1 MNIARYSLENTK
13 VVYFFLAILLVGGV
27 LSFDLLGKKE
37 DSPFVIKTAVL
48 ITRFPGATPNEVEQ
62 LITEPI
68 EREIQSMRRVYK
80 IKSDSYY
87 GMSKIQIELNPA
99 TPPEEMPQ
107 MWDELRRKVL
117 NIQPSLPQGA
127 SMISVSD
134 DFGDVFGI
142 YYGLTAGEGFSYHDL
157 REWGQ
162 KLKTQLVSVDGVQKV
177 ALYGEQTEVV
187 NVFISMSKLANSGI
201 DLNSLMQTI
210 KSQNSLI
217 NTGEKRAGNLELK
230 ILADGTYK
238 TLDDI
243 RNQLIV
249 TQAGQQVRLGDITT
263 IEKGYMDPPS
273 SLMRVNGKRAIG
285 IGISTDPERDVVKT
299 GDKVKERLSQLEEL
313 MPVGIELV
321 TLYPENEIAREAN
334 NGFLLNLVESVV
346 IVIFII
352 LLVMGT
358 CAGLLIGS
366 SLIFSIGGTMLIMQF
381 MGVGLNR
388 TSLAAFIIAMGMLVD
403 NAIVVTD
410 NALILIR
417 KGMRRRDALIKGAT
431 VPQWGLL
438 GATLI
443 AIFSFLP
450 LYLAPSSV
458 AEMVK
463 PLFIVLAVS
472 LGLSWIL
479 ALTQTTVFGN
489 FILKESSGDSSKDPY
504 DTKFYN
510 KFVFVLRGL
519 IKRKVITMVSVVCL
533 FLVSMYIMGIMPQNF
548 FPSMDKPYFR
558 ADCFLPEGFS
568 IRESEDMMSD
578 IEAYLL
584 EQDEVVNVSVTIG
597 GSPLRYYLASTSFGP
612 KANFGNLLIEVKKK
626 EQSPVVEERLN
637 TYVRENYPDMLIR
650 SSLFKL
656 SPAVEAA
663 IEIGFIGENVDTLAA
678 LTERAMDVMR
688 ECDMVTDIRSSW
700 GNQVPVWE
708 PAYSQERGQRLGITR
723 QSVAYALKIA
733 TNGLAIGDFREK
745 DLFMPIL
752 LKEDGFDSKN
762 LDNMKT
768 LPVFATSGFTVPLA
782 QVVDSFAYDYH
793 YNVIKRYNRDRVMMA
808 QCDPKRG
815 ANTKAAF
822 TEVWD
827 KVKRMEMP
835 EGYRMKIFGE
845 EESQVESNEALAANM
860 PLTFILMFVVLLL
873 LFRTY
878 RKPMVILLMVP
889 LIFIGVVFG
898 LLVMGKMFDF
908 FALLGVLGLV
918 GMNIKNAIVLVDQIG
933 IEQENGLAPLDAV
946 LQATKSRIVPVA
958 MASGTTILGM
968 LPLLFDAMFGG
979 MAACIMGGLLVAS
992 LLTIVV
998 LPVTYCLIFGIKAE

>member
-1 MNIARYSLENTK
+1 MNIAKYSLENTK

-37 DSPFVIKTAVL
+37 DSPFVIKTAVI
-48 ITRFPGATPNEVEQ
+48 ITRYPGATPSEVEQ

-80 IKSDSYY
+80 IKSDSYF
-87 GMSKIQIELNPA
+87 GMSKIQIELSPA

-127 SMISVSD
+127 STISVSD

-201 DLNSLMQTI
+201 DLNSLIQTI

-249 TQAGQQVRLGDITT
+249 TQTGQQVRLGDITT
-263 IEKGYMDPPS
+263 IEKGYMDPPG

-358 CAGLLIGS
+358 RAGLLIGS

-410 NALILIR
+410 NAQILIK

-489 FILKESSGDSSKDPY
+489 FILKENSGDSSKDPY

-510 KFVFVLRGL
+510 RFVSVLRGL
-519 IKRKVITMVSVVCL
+519 IKHKVITIVSVVCL

-578 IEAYLL
+578 IEA
-584 EQDEVVNVSVTIG
+584 
-597 GSPLRYYLASTSFGP
+597 
-612 KANFGNLLIEVKKK
+612 NFGNLLIEVEEK
-626 EQSPVVEERLN
+626 EQSPIVEERLN

-663 IEIGFIGENVDTLAA
+663 IEIGFIGENIDTLAA
-678 LTERAMDVMR
+678 LTERAMNIMR

-700 GNQVPVWE
+700 GNKVPVWE

-768 LPVFATSGFTVPLA
+768 LPVFATQGFTVPLA

-822 TEVWD
+822 SEVWN
-827 KVKRMEMP
+827 KVKSMNMP

-845 EESQVESNEALAANM
+845 DESQVESNEALAANM
-860 PLTFILMFVVLLL
+860 PLTFILMFIVLLL

-878 RKPMVILLMVP
+878 RKPTIILLMVP

-998 LPVTYCLIFGIKAE
+998 LPVTYCLIFRIKAE